1 MPAKEKTVSEEKTIE
16 VGNALPQPLGS
27 AWWINGWTRAG
38 RVSAALACYPRLATE
53 RISGRI
59 FRAKKREAAGT
70 PNTCRDARRE
80 QEKT

>member
-16 VGNALPQPLGS
+16 VGNSLPQPLGS

-70 PNTCRDARRE
+70 PNTSREAR
-80 QEKT
+80 

>member
-16 VGNALPQPLGS
+16 VGNSLPQPLGS

-70 PNTCRDARRE
+70 PNDEAQNSSEVR
-80 QEKT
+80 